1 MNNSLYVCTHARMHM
16 HMKWLLSVGYTLSH
30 MHMHIVE
37 LMSPIST
44 RNMRIYQ
51 LSCRLS
57 TVVVQI
63 DNVSL
68 L

>member
-1 MNNSLYVCTHARMHM
+1 MNNTRMHM
-16 HMKWLLSVGYTLSH
+16 HMKRLLSVGYTLSH

-37 LMSPIST
+37 LMLPIST
-44 RNMRIYQ
+44 RDMRIYQ
-51 LSCRLS
+51 LSSRLS